1 MTAIRPITGTDR
13 NDTTLRAIGISFV
26 QTPTAMVLVLAVL
39 TAMIWRTS
47 AGPAHWSDAAVIA
60 ALAVLRPF
68 AEWTVHKLLLHGQPR
83 RWRGLRFDPLAA
95 RAHRAHHAAPRDP
108 RHVLTPPL
116 VIIELIAVAW
126 LGTTWLPGPL
136 DATAATAVL
145 TFALTTEWTHALIHS
160 QYQPRSAWLRRLAR
174 RHRLHHHRNERYW
187 FGVSSTA
194 ADRIL
199 GTAPDPAATP
209 VSSTTERRGLKPA
222 QQAAAAPRQIV
233 DATDLDDSCARTH
246 H

>member
-26 QTPTAMVLVLAVL
+26 QTPTAMILVLAVL
-39 TAMIWRTS
+39 TAMIWRAS
-47 AGPAHWSDAAVIA
+47 AAPGHWSDAAVIA

-68 AEWTVHKLLLHGQPR
+68 AEWTVHKLVLHGQPR

-116 VIIELIAVAW
+116 VIVELIVAVW
-126 LGTTWLPGPL
+126 LGTAWLPEPL
-136 DATAATAVL
+136 NATAAAAAL

-160 QYQPRSAWLRRLAR
+160 QYQPRSAWLRRLTR
-174 RHRLHHHRNERYW
+174 RHRLHHHRNEHYW
-187 FGVSSTA
+187 FGVSSTS

-199 GTAPDPAATP
+199 GTAPDPAPTA
-209 VSSTTERRGLKPA
+209 VSSASRRVVG
-222 QQAAAAPRQIV
+222 
-233 DATDLDDSCARTH
+233 
-246 H
+246 

>member
-1 MTAIRPITGTDR
+1 MTTIRPTTRTGR
-13 NDTTLRAIGISFV
+13 NDTTLRTIGNSFM
-26 QTPTAMVLVLAVL
+26 QTPTAMMLVLAVL
-39 TAMIWRTS
+39 TAMIWRMS

-83 RWRGLRFDPLAA
+83 RWRGLRFDLLAA

-116 VIIELIAVAW
+116 VIVELIVAVW
-126 LGTTWLPGPL
+126 LGTAWLPGPL
-136 DATAATAVL
+136 AATAAAAVF

-174 RHRLHHHRNERYW
+174 HHRLHHHRNERYW
-187 FGVSSTA
+187 FGVSSIG

-209 VSSTTERRGLKPA
+209 VSSTTRSVVG
-222 QQAAAAPRQIV
+222 
-233 DATDLDDSCARTH
+233 
-246 H
+246 